1 MNYNVLYYSSNR
13 AVIDTH
19 ERRAGVRYTLW
30 ARMAE
35 EGRKG
40 GREKLVSITGTEE
53 IVINPATVN

>member
-1 MNYNVLYYSSNR
+1 V
-13 AVIDTH
+13 
-19 ERRAGVRYTLW
+19 EKGKRRAGERYTLW